1 MKTTVDIPK
10 KMLEDLIRNTSA
22 KTKKDA
28 ILTAIREYNY
38 RKQSADLTRILGTF
52 SEIMDRDELEQMR
65 RED

>member
-10 KMLEDLIRNTSA
+10 EMLEDLIRNTSA

-28 ILTAIREYNY
+28 ILAAIWEYNY

-65 RED
+65 REG